1 MFQLADKIKHCVLR
15 IKRGKKEAFS
25 ELYDLTFPKM
35 MFYAKSYLIDKQ
47 EAEDIVN
54 EAYIKFCKNIEN
66 IDVEK
71 NTMNWLIKVT
81 KNTALNYNRRMREI
95 PCDYIESHNNDIQFI
110 ELEEKIILKNSIL
123 DLDEYNKNL
132 FYLYYVEERTIRDIG
147 KILNKS
153 KTVVWK
159 EIKALSEGIKKRL
172 RQGDNGSF
180 GV

>member
-1 MFQLADKIKHCVLR
+1 
-15 IKRGKKEAFS
+15 
-25 ELYDLTFPKM
+25 
-35 MFYAKSYLIDKQ
+35 
-47 EAEDIVN
+47 
-54 EAYIKFCKNIEN
+54 
-66 IDVEK
+66 
-71 NTMNWLIKVT
+71 MNWLIKVT
-81 KNTALNYNRRMREI
+81 KNIALNYNRKMREI

-159 EIKALSEGIKKRL
+159 EIKSLNEEIKKRL
-172 RQGDNGSF
+172 R
-180 GV
+180 

>member
-1 MFQLADKIKHCVLR
+1 MFQLTDKIKHCVLR

-25 ELYDLTFPKM
+25 ELYDLTFSKM

-47 EAEDIVN
+47 MAEDIVN
-54 EAYIKFCKNIEN
+54 ETYIKFCQNIEN
-66 IDVEK
+66 IDANK
-71 NTMNWLIKVT
+71 NVMNWLIKVT

-95 PCDYIESHNNDIQFI
+95 PCDHIEFHNEDITSI
-110 ELEEKIILKNSIL
+110 ELEEKIILRNSIL
-123 DLDEYNKNL
+123 DLNEYNKNL

-159 EIKALSEGIKKRL
+159 EIKSLNEEIKKRL
-172 RQGDNGSF
+172 R
-180 GV
+180 